1 MQYIFVNGKVAI
13 LIEYCE
19 EHYEQIDAGA
29 RIDFRRVEKYE
40 GAVVREGIEGYRILP
55 VSEGGIWRIDL
66 SHRID
71 CEVPQQRFH
80 HHPDFRDGDVGPR
93 TYDADLAE
101 DPFGWIERHLLDL
114 PAVLEKKG
122 FADLAES
129 IDVARYGKDM
139 PLIRTAIENSLA
151 A

>member
-80 HHPDFRDGDVGPR
+80 HHPD
-93 TYDADLAE
+93 LAE